1 MTNTDIAQSYIS
13 QVADLYNISDKNLE
27 KMYSGAD
34 QINEALGKYYWEDVL
49 HALQVFYRYHSDKS
63 RPRLSQIV
71 AILETDK
78 DVKPREP
85 EVDTVVAQYKLPTT
99 RLWSIH
105 DTFDKLIS
113 VLVAGGA
120 ICDEQGQ
127 YHNDRSI
134 IDPKTDKPVINPMQW
149 LKWQLNDAMVAR
161 PDIFISVPVKT
172 PYEYLALAIQNDLIT
187 FRVRDWS
194 KAVGG
199 IK

>member
-1 MTNTDIAQSYIS
+1 MTDNIANLYIS
-13 QVADLYNISDKNLE
+13 EVAELYNISDKNLE

-34 QINEALGKYYWEDVL
+34 QINEALGKYYWDDVL

-85 EVDTVVAQYKLPTT
+85 EIVVTGYQLPKTH
-99 RLWSIH
+99 LWSIN
-105 DTFDKLIS
+105 DTFTKFVDILCH
-113 VLVAGGA
+113 AGVIPDADGN
-120 ICDEQGQ
+120 
-127 YHNDRSI
+127 YTNNRTI
-134 IDPKTDKPVINPMQW
+134 IDPKTDLPVLNPMQW
-149 LKWQLNDAMVAR
+149 FKWQLHSAQMDR
-161 PDIFISVPVKT
+161 PEVFISIPT
-172 PYEYLALAIQNDLIT
+172 TTLLESLALAIQNQLIT